1 MGHGLIAW
9 IIIGLIA
16 GWLTGKLMKGS
27 GFGFFMD
34 MIVGLVGALIGGF
47 LASHLGLG
55 GVGEHGLIISII
67 IATVGAVILTWIVRL
82 ISGNRKRQ
90 PLIRGRYQ
98 AGNFLNIPLRT
109 HRRGLSSSPCVRSS
123 RKLRVYGLSM
133 RDLHPTASDRG
144 WPESSNLK
152 EHVR

>member
-47 LASHLGLG
+47 LASHLGFG

-82 ISGNRKRQ
+82 ISGNRS
-90 PLIRGRYQ
+90 
-98 AGNFLNIPLRT
+98 A
-109 HRRGLSSSPCVRSS
+109 
-123 RKLRVYGLSM
+123 
-133 RDLHPTASDRG
+133 
-144 WPESSNLK
+144 NL
-152 EHVR
+152 